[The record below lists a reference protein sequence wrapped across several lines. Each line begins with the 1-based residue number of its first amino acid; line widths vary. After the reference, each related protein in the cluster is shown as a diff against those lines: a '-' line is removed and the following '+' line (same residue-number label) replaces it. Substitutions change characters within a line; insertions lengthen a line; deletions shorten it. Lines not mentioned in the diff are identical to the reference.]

1 MIELQSLGKTFYKD
15 KSNLEVVSNISLA
28 FKAHSFTALIGPS
41 GCGKSTLLN
50 MIAGLY
56 KPTSGDILYNGKQI
70 VGVNTDVGYMTQ
82 KDNLLPWRTILDNV
96 ALPLEIAGVPK
107 KQRHEQARS
116 ILQQVDLSG
125 FENKYSSELSGGMRK
140 RACLARMLLYKPK
153 ILLLDEPFAALDAQL
168 RIAMHELLLRLWE
181 EYKQTI
187 ILVTHDLIEAVSLAD
202 RVIVFSPRP
211 ASVAFQ
217 KEVDLAR
224 PRDVL
229 QVRFTKE
236 FQNSHNTIW
245 DYLQQQYAA
254 DRLTYAK

>member
-1 MIELQSLGKTFYKD
+1 
-15 KSNLEVVSNISLA
+15 
-28 FKAHSFTALIGPS
+28 
-41 GCGKSTLLN
+41 
-50 MIAGLY
+50 
-56 KPTSGDILYNGKQI
+56 
-70 VGVNTDVGYMTQ
+70 
-82 KDNLLPWRTILDNV
+82 
-96 ALPLEIAGVPK
+96 
-107 KQRHEQARS
+107 
-116 ILQQVDLSG
+116 
-125 FENKYSSELSGGMRK
+125 MRK

-236 FQNSHNTIW
+236 FQNIHNTIW